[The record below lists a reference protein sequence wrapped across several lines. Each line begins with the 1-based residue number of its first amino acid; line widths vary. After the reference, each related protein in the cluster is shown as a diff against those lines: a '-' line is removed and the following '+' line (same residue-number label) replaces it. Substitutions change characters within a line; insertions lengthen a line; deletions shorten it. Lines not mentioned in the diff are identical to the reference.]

1 VLDGSPSAAVL
12 EATIQAALSTST
24 LPQRTICLI
33 FAVISHTLGSTLC
46 AKTAAE
52 ALGVEGFPS
61 SALDEVLRTLSS
73 RELDDAEMRLLPW
86 ARDTVWL
93 PEQPKR
99 IQEKTLPLQSLGDRT
114 LLEAVGVA
122 SLANSCVRLAMLLE

>member
-1 VLDGSPSAAVL
+1 VLDGSPGAAVL
-12 EATIQAALSTST
+12 EATVNAAFQTSD
-24 LPQRTICLI
+24 LPRRSVCLI
-33 FAVISHTLGSTLC
+33 FAVVAHTLGSSLC
-46 AKTAAE
+46 ARAAAE
-52 ALGVEGFPS
+52 ALDDEHFSRS
-61 SALDEVLRTLSS
+61 SLDEVLSTLGS
-73 RELDDAEMRLLPW
+73 RALDDVEVRLLPW

-99 IQEKTLPLQSLGDRT
+99 IQEKTRPLQSLGDRR